1 MRNMKKIKTFL
12 PIALLILF
20 PLLTLAQWDSN
31 ELIDVSELPEG
42 SIYDTMENLMEWILG
57 IFGFIGIIGFVIS
70 GIMYLTAAGD
80 EDQITKA
87 KSAMKWSIVG
97 VIVGLGGFVAIQAID
112 SWLDEGTKF

>member
-1 MRNMKKIKTFL
+1 
-12 PIALLILF
+12 
-20 PLLTLAQWDSN
+20 
-31 ELIDVSELPEG
+31 
-42 SIYDTMENLMEWILG
+42 
-57 IFGFIGIIGFVIS
+57 VIS